1 MIFLIIINEYKA
13 NSKNNAFIPYVETG
27 INNKL
32 YAGIKPGKK
41 PYPNPIQRKLYYKMV
56 GRDGEFELTGDI
68 GTFDYRKN
76 FLRRHGRAVTREK
89 L

>member
-13 NSKNNAFIPYVETG
+13 CSKNNAFIPYVETG

-41 PYPNPIQRKLYYKMV
+41 AVSKSNTQKIALQNGWK
-56 GRDGEFELTGDI
+56 E
-68 GTFDYRKN
+68 
-76 FLRRHGRAVTREK
+76 RRI
-89 L
+89 

>member
-13 NSKNNAFIPYVETG
+13 CSKNNAFIPYVETG

-41 PYPNPIQRKLYYKMV
+41 VVSESNTQKIALQNGWK
-56 GRDGEFELTGDI
+56 
-68 GTFDYRKN
+68 
-76 FLRRHGRAVTREK
+76 
-89 L
+89 